1 VSNYTVLTP
10 DAVARD
16 ARQTFALDVLMG
28 LSSRQKYLPSKYFY
42 DDAGSRIFEE
52 IMATPEYYP
61 TRVETAVLT
70 ANRAA
75 IVRTIRGGGTLHVA
89 ELGAGNGDKTVLL
102 LEQLLADGVGFHYH
116 PIDISEAA
124 IAGLMDRLGREM
136 PALEASGVVSE
147 YFDGL
152 RWLDRESGRK
162 LVLFLGSNIGNFAR
176 PLCLAFLRTLW
187 TTLSDGDSVL
197 IGFDM
202 KKDIDVM
209 LDAYNDRS
217 GATERFNL
225 NLLARI
231 NRELDADF
239 DLARFQH
246 HGTYNVFSGAMES
259 YLVSLARQTVHVG
272 ALGKHFAFD
281 PYEPVHV
288 EYSFKYLIDDIHR
301 LAGETGYAVVR
312 DFTDDR
318 GWFVDSLWKVVRAPI
333 AQPSSSG

>member
-1 VSNYTVLTP
+1 VSGYTVLEP
-10 DAVARD
+10 AAVAPD
-16 ARQTFALDVLMG
+16 PRQTFALDVLMG

-42 DDAGSRIFEE
+42 DAEGSRIFEE

-75 IVRTIRGGGTLHVA
+75 IVRAIGAGDTLHVA
-89 ELGAGNGDKTVLL
+89 ELGAGNGDKTVIL
-102 LEQLLADGVGFHYH
+102 LEQLMTDGIDFHYH
-116 PIDISEAA
+116 PIDISESA
-124 IAGLMDRLGREM
+124 IAGLMARLAREM
-136 PALEASGVVSE
+136 PALEANGVVSE

-152 RWLDRESGRK
+152 RWLDREAGRK

-187 TTLSDGDSVL
+187 TTLAHGDSVL

-209 LDAYNDRS
+209 LDAYNDKS

-239 DLARFQH
+239 DLAHFQH

-259 YLVSLARQTVHVG
+259 YLVSLARQTVRVG
-272 ALGKHFAFD
+272 ALGKQFAFA
-281 PYEPVHV
+281 PYEPIHV
-288 EYSFKYLIDDIHR
+288 EYSFKYLLDDVHG
-301 LAGETGYAVVR
+301 LAGETGYTVVR

-318 GWFVDSLWKVVRAPI
+318 GWFVDSLWKVVKGPVA
-333 AQPSSSG
+333 

>member
-1 VSNYTVLTP
+1 VSGYTVLEP
-10 DAVARD
+10 AAVAPD
-16 ARQTFALDVLMG
+16 PRQKFALDVLMG

-42 DDAGSRIFEE
+42 DAEGSRIFEE

-61 TRVETAVLT
+61 TRVETDVLT

-75 IVRTIRGGGTLHVA
+75 IARAIGNGGTLHVA

-102 LEQLLADGVGFHYH
+102 LEQLLSDGIDFHYH
-116 PIDISEAA
+116 PIDISESA
-124 IAGLMDRLGREM
+124 IAGLMARLTREM
-136 PALEASGVVSE
+136 PELEASGVVSE

-152 RWLDRESGRK
+152 RWLDREAGRK
-162 LVLFLGSNIGNFAR
+162 LVLFLGSNVGNFAR

-187 TTLSDGDSVL
+187 TTLAHGDSVL

-209 LDAYNDRS
+209 LDAYNDKS

-239 DLARFQH
+239 DLSHFQH

-259 YLVSLARQTVHVG
+259 YLVSLARQTVRVG
-272 ALGKHFAFD
+272 ALGKQFDFA

-288 EYSFKYLIDDIHR
+288 EYSFKYLIDDVHG
-301 LAGETGYAVVR
+301 LARETGYAVVR

-318 GWFVDSLWKVVRAPI
+318 GWFVDSLWKVVKDTVA
-333 AQPSSSG
+333 

>member
-1 VSNYTVLTP
+1 MSGYTVLEP
-10 DAVARD
+10 AAVAPD
-16 ARQTFALDVLMG
+16 PRQKFALDVLMG

-42 DDAGSRIFEE
+42 DDEGSRIFEE

-75 IVRTIRGGGTLHVA
+75 IARAIGNGGTLHVA

-102 LEQLLADGVGFHYH
+102 LEQLLSDRIDFHYH
-116 PIDISEAA
+116 PIDISESA
-124 IAGLMDRLGREM
+124 IAGLMARLAREM

-152 RWLDRESGRK
+152 RWLDREAGRK
-162 LVLFLGSNIGNFAR
+162 LVLFLGSNVGNFAR

-187 TTLSDGDSVL
+187 TTLAHGDSVL

-239 DLARFQH
+239 DLAHFQH

-259 YLVSLARQTVHVG
+259 YLVSLARQTVRVG
-272 ALGKHFAFD
+272 ALGKQFAFA
-281 PYEPVHV
+281 PYEPIHV
-288 EYSFKYLIDDIHR
+288 EYSFKYLIDDVHG
-301 LAGETGYAVVR
+301 LARETGYAVVR

-318 GWFVDSLWKVVRAPI
+318 GWFVDSLWKVVKGTVA
-333 AQPSSSG
+333 

>member
-1 VSNYTVLTP
+1 VSGYTVLEP
-10 DAVARD
+10 AAVARD
-16 ARQTFALDVLMG
+16 PRQTFALDVLMG

-42 DDAGSRIFEE
+42 DDEGSRIFEE

-61 TRVETAVLT
+61 TRVESAVLT

-75 IVRTIRGGGTLHVA
+75 IVRAIGAGETLHVA

-102 LEQLLADGVGFHYH
+102 LEQLLSDGIDFHYH
-116 PIDISEAA
+116 PIDISESA
-124 IAGLMDRLGREM
+124 IAGLMARLAREM
-136 PALEASGVVSE
+136 PKLEANGVVSE

-152 RWLDRESGRK
+152 RWLDREAGRK
-162 LVLFLGSNIGNFAR
+162 LVLFLGSNVGNFAR

-187 TTLSDGDSVL
+187 TTLAHGDSVL

-209 LDAYNDRS
+209 LDAYNDKG

-239 DLARFQH
+239 DLERFQH

-259 YLVSLARQTVHVG
+259 YLVSLARQTVRVG
-272 ALGKHFAFD
+272 ALGKEFAFD
-281 PYEPVHV
+281 PFEPIHV
-288 EYSFKYLIDDIHR
+288 EYSFKYLIDDIHG
-301 LAGETGYAVVR
+301 LARETGYTVVR

-318 GWFVDSLWKVVRAPI
+318 GWFVDSLWRVVKGPVA
-333 AQPSSSG
+333 